1 VRPPAQVLA
10 ARAGK
15 NAGNT
20 ASLQLGDIGLRHLL
34 RRHRNHMV
42 AEDVIL
48 PAPCDAMSIATTIS
62 CMVVPTAIS
71 TAAFPTANVR
81 QLLARSGPAGSPF
94 EQSFVLAGWSD
105 ALLFVA
111 RGYGE

>member
-1 VRPPAQVLA
+1 
-10 ARAGK
+10 
-15 NAGNT
+15 
-20 ASLQLGDIGLRHLL
+20 
-34 RRHRNHMV
+34 MV